1 MLSVKPTD
9 QSSIVT
15 SVETADANPCNI
27 EKMEMANPV
36 RNDPTA
42 AWAWYQVLEPTG
54 CGSALVNWYSIG
66 NPQ

>member
-15 SVETADANPCNI
+15 CVETADANPCNI

-36 RNDPTA
+36 RNNPTA
-42 AWAWYQVLEPTG
+42 AWARYQILE
-54 CGSALVNWYSIG
+54 
-66 NPQ
+66 